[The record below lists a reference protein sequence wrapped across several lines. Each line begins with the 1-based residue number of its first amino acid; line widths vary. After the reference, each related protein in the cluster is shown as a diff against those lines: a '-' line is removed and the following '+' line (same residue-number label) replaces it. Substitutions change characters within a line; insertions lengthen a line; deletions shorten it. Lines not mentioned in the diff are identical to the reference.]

1 MAERSGDDETVDMG
15 ALGQEGDVCS
25 SCGVAL
31 AVDQRYCLN
40 CGQARA
46 EPRLDF
52 TKHIGPGAAE
62 AEAPIVS
69 SGPRGSGGGGP
80 QWNPI
85 AAVGA
90 IAVLGVMLLLG
101 VLIGKDDNGETVA
114 AAPVTTTTAAPVAA
128 APAAGAADAGAA
140 KKGGGGDDAA
150 KAAKASGGGV
160 QGGSGSTEGISTE
173 NPLEGL
179 TGEELQEAQ
188 KNAPDVVATDGE
200 QAALDPGPA
209 GGGEGGGACIGC

>member
-1 MAERSGDDETVDMG
+1 M

-25 SCGVAL
+25 SCGAAL

-52 TKHIGPGAAE
+52 TKHIGAGATPE
-62 AEAPIVS
+62 AAS
-69 SGPRGSGGGGP
+69 AAAGSGQSGSGAV

-114 AAPVTTTTAAPVAA
+114 AAPATTTTAAPVAA
-128 APAAGAADAGAA
+128 APADAAAAADAGA
-140 KKGGGGDDAA
+140 KKGGGDDAA

-160 QGGSGSTEGISTE
+160 QGGSGSTEGVSTD

-179 TGEELQEAQ
+179 TGEALQEAQ
-188 KNAPDVVATDGE
+188 KNSPDVVATDGE